1 MSRHR
6 PRLRLGIPK
15 GSLQET
21 TQKLFQRAGYDLRIS
36 GRSYYPDI
44 DDAEIQC
51 ILIRPQEMAR
61 YVEQGVLDCAITGLD
76 WMLETG
82 ADVEELAD
90 LRAPWPNYGTVRW
103 VMASKEGSPFASVK
117 DLEGRHIATEA
128 VGMTKR
134 FLAEHGVNA
143 SVEFSWGATEVKP
156 PILADAIVDVSETGQ
171 AGLGGSK
178 ISRLPVSIRIVL
190 ESSCATATARR
201 SPRRTCASWPAGSRM
216 QPAPRRS
223 PSSSP
228 ASCCRTSPAC
238 RCCATWPP
246 CAAWPQR
253 LGREPQ
259 AHRAAGAGGP
269 GRRPLGA
276 DRPLPQPDA
285 LDLNMKLEFQ
295 RNRER
300 YQFMKWGMQAFDTF
314 KVVPP
319 GIGIVHQ
326 VNLEYLA
333 RGVHKKLGTTACITP
348 TPWSAPTR
356 TPP

>member
-1 MSRHR
+1 MTDTA

-15 GSLQET
+15 GSLQDT

-82 ADVEELAD
+82 ADVAELAD

-103 VMASKEGSPFASVK
+103 VMASKEGSSFETVK

-156 PILADAIVDVSETGQ
+156 PILADAIVDVSETGSSLRANQ
-171 AGLGGSK
+171 L
-178 ISRLPVSIRIVL
+178 RVMHVVL
-190 ESSCATATARR
+190 ESTPRFIANRDAVKDDWKRAKIERMLMLLKGAIAAATRVLLAMNVPKDKVDAVLQILPALATPTVSQLSDPAWVDLSTVVEEKQVRELI
-201 SPRRTCASWPAGSRM
+201 PR
-216 QPAPRRS
+216 
-223 PSSSP
+223 
-228 ASCCRTSPAC
+228 
-238 RCCATWPP
+238 
-246 CAAWPQR
+246 
-253 LGREPQ
+253 L
-259 AHRAAGAGGP
+259 HAAGARGIIE
-269 GRRPLGA
+269 
-276 DRPLPQPDA
+276 LPI
-285 LDLNMKLEFQ
+285 NKIIE
-295 RNRER
+295 
-300 YQFMKWGMQAFDTF
+300 
-314 KVVPP
+314 
-319 GIGIVHQ
+319 
-326 VNLEYLA
+326 
-333 RGVHKKLGTTACITP
+333 
-348 TPWSAPTR
+348 
-356 TPP
+356 